1 MVSVKCCAWWAV
13 SDNLSLVRTRLA
25 PGALS
30 VLLGLV
36 AGCVA
41 QLVCPL
47 GPLAIQEER
56 RGPGKMARTRP
67 LGRERGWGRGTPL
80 PLQHPGHRKLSLS
93 PGT

>member
-1 MVSVKCCAWWAV
+1 MVSVKCCARWAG
-13 SDNLSLVRTRLA
+13 SDNWSLVRTRLA

-41 QLVCPL
+41 QLACPL

-67 LGRERGWGRGTPL
+67 LGRERGWGRGTPI
-80 PLQHPGHRKLSLS
+80 PCSTPATGSCR
-93 PGT
+93 